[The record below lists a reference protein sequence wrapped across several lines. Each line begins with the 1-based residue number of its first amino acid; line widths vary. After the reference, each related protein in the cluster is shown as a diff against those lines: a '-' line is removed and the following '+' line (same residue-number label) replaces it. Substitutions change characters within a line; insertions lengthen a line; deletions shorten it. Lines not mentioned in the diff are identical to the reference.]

1 MPPTAA
7 RSSLGPALLCVC
19 AFALLAL
26 ASYGFALYDFLVAL
40 ARPGI
45 EPFVADRDFANYWMA
60 GRLTVAGDALTLFDH
75 GAYLSRL
82 EAALGASHQ
91 VRSWSYPP
99 HTLLLLWPLG
109 LLSYKAA
116 FAAFFAVGGAL
127 FGAAAVVFRR
137 ALAPTSDGKI
147 VAIAVLGFA
156 LLTLVA
162 AQNGFYSGAALLL
175 ALAWMRSRPALAGLA
190 LACLTVKP
198 QLGVLVPVLLLLDRN
213 WRAIA
218 WSALFTAAL
227 VAASALA
234 FGLESWTAY
243 VADTVPYQR
252 SVMTEWYGSFLSMM
266 PTVFGSL
273 RSLDVAVGPAA
284 LAQAVVAV
292 AALVFV
298 AARLRREE
306 EPLVRAFLVVCATFL
321 VTPYAFNYD
330 MGALAVC
337 AAALAATPR
346 MLARPRAAVVL
357 AVAASLA
364 PTVYNLGR
372 AHLPITP
379 LLLAAALAAVAPLG
393 RVSSR
398 ALGAETQSS
407 APRRS

>member
-1 MPPTAA
+1 
-7 RSSLGPALLCVC
+7 
-19 AFALLAL
+19 
-26 ASYGFALYDFLVAL
+26 
-40 ARPGI
+40 
-45 EPFVADRDFANYWMA
+45 
-60 GRLTVAGDALTLFDH
+60 
-75 GAYLSRL
+75 
-82 EAALGASHQ
+82 
-91 VRSWSYPP
+91 
-99 HTLLLLWPLG
+99 
-109 LLSYKAA
+109 
-116 FAAFFAVGGAL
+116 
-127 FGAAAVVFRR
+127 
-137 ALAPTSDGKI
+137 
-147 VAIAVLGFA
+147 VLGFA

-218 WSALFTAAL
+218 WSALFTAAF

-234 FGLESWTAY
+234 FGLDSWTAY

-330 MGALAVC
+330 MGALTVC
-337 AAALAATPR
+337 AATLAATPR